1 MSKWDKEFNGTYDTS
16 RYAKKTLEDDILAAG
31 KGEFAYEG
39 PNGELIRDLIFGGL
53 GMEMDIILIIIIMS
67 VVITEKLQMIGMMID
82 IVPI

>member
-39 PNGELIRDLIFGGL
+39 PNGELIRESDSRL
-53 GMEMDIILIIIIMS
+53 DIWGS
-67 VVITEKLQMIGMMID
+67 GDGNGHYPNYYYNVRGDYGKAPD
-82 IVPI
+82 DRHDD

>member
-39 PNGELIRDLIFGGL
+39 PNGELIRESDSRL
-53 GMEMDIILIIIIMS
+53 DIWGS
-67 VVITEKLQMIGMMID
+67 GDGNGHYNVRGDYGKAPD
-82 IVPI
+82 DRHDD